1 MDRKHLLGGVLLGV
15 VIIAGI
21 GAALYTGV
29 GPAPGGD
36 SGEDIEEFPTE
47 EETDDDGSTATAS
60 ADAPPF
66 SFTIDDT
73 SECGRTCREVTA
85 TLDNNRN
92 ETATGVTVYIRILA
106 GENNTETDDIVWEG
120 TEDVGTMEPDAAHT
134 TTKRIELSLQDARKV
149 DRNDGWIT
157 ILTTVESDTTTVTFQ
172 DSEQV
177 A

>member
-1 MDRKHLLGGVLLGV
+1 MDRKYLLGGVLLAIV
-15 VIIAGI
+15 VVAGI

-36 SGEDIEEFPTE
+36 SGEEIEDFPTE
-47 EETDDDGSTATAS
+47 EEADNDGSTTTAE
-60 ADAPPF
+60 DTPPF
-66 SFTIDDT
+66 TFTIDDT
-73 SECGRTCREVTA
+73 SNCGQTCREVTA
-85 TLDNNRN
+85 TLDNNQN
-92 ETATGVTVYIRILA
+92 ETASGVTVYIRILA
-106 GENNTETDDIVWEG
+106 GENNTNTDDIVWEG
-120 TEDVGTMEPDAAHT
+120 TEDVGTMDPDASHT

-149 DRNDGWIT
+149 NENDGWIT